1 MLDNISLL
9 LLWFLFED
17 VHKVSK
23 LLWNKNDNGV
33 VVVVPVGAYNYLG
46 NIFLVL

>member
-9 LLWFLFED
+9 LFLFED

-23 LLWNKNDNGV
+23 LLWNKNDDGV